1 MLATMQLGNPMGS
14 VYQPRR
20 MSYFEVVVA
29 SNSSA
34 EVAASA
40 FANLSRWFLTSV
52 FDLRRTDFQEFT
64 ESFRRIKNQT
74 EALLNSGAFDRD
86 RIMADFNTQASQT
99 LKSADNFKLDVMSRM
114 NRHGNIELLFMEQ

>member
-1 MLATMQLGNPMGS
+1 MLATMQIANPVGA
-14 VYQPRR
+14 VYQARR
-20 MSYFEVVVA
+20 MSYFDVLVA

-64 ESFRRIKNQT
+64 ESFHRIKNQI
-74 EALLNSGAFDRD
+74 EGLLNSGAFDRD
-86 RIMADFNTQASQT
+86 KIMSDFNAQAAQT
-99 LKSADNFKLDVMSRM
+99 LKSADNFKLDVMARI
-114 NRHGNIELLFMEQ
+114 NRQGKIELLFMEQ